1 MIHARHRVLGWMALG
16 AAVFT
21 SFYMFRLIFLT
32 FTGQPRNEQLYHHAR
47 ESPWVMVLP
56 LMLLAVLS
64 LGFVGSNRTFGL
76 AGHESWFGHLVERPA
91 LAEYAGQKETQIVG
105 LPARNAKSLR
115 EETGA
120 FRESEGRAHRAHRLA
135 LVGSVSAFAVGLF
148 VAFMVYYMRWID
160 AAKIA
165 RTLRP
170 IHGFLLNKWYMDHL
184 YQGIVVL
191 PYLALCY
198 TIRIFDTYVI
208 DGIVNLCGRL
218 GRGASWTVGHFD
230 SGVVD
235 GAVNGSAW
243 TTGLAG
249 RLLRAT
255 QTGQVRNYILF
266 IVTGVAALL
275 LLFAQL

>member
-1 MIHARHRVLGWMALG
+1 
-16 AAVFT
+16 
-21 SFYMFRLIFLT
+21 
-32 FTGQPRNEQLYHHAR
+32 
-47 ESPWVMVLP
+47 
-56 LMLLAVLS
+56 
-64 LGFVGSNRTFGL
+64 
-76 AGHESWFGHLVERPA
+76 
-91 LAEYAGQKETQIVG
+91 
-105 LPARNAKSLR
+105 
-115 EETGA
+115 
-120 FRESEGRAHRAHRLA
+120 
-135 LVGSVSAFAVGLF
+135 
-148 VAFMVYYMRWID
+148 
-160 AAKIA
+160 
-165 RTLRP
+165 
-170 IHGFLLNKWYMDHL
+170 MDHL